1 VRAQPVANNSG
12 RAERKRHAPTRQLLS
27 GHYAAISGHCIY
39 CGGFSSGRLCRA
51 HTDLPTIDPT
61 FAPTTQ
67 TLTR

>member
-1 VRAQPVANNSG
+1 MRPRPAAPDRSPTKNDRLRHLFSG
-12 RAERKRHAPTRQLLS
+12 RYTK
-27 GHYAAISGHCIY
+27 ISGHCIY